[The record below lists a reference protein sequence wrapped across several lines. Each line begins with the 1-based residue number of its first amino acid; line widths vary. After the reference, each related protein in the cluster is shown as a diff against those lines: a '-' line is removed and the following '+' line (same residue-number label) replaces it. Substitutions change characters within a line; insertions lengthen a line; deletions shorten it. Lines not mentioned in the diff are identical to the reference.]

1 MNSSQTIELEVKT
14 ISDRQSTLFDLDQ
27 YECDS
32 LVKWGWLEDDAEI
45 GSSKN
50 LLPNSKNGEQ
60 NPPDILLPNSENREQ
75 IKPLL
80 PNLEIVKVK
89 GRSYFLTPNK
99 NGKLLPKERSWY
111 DIKTRNGKEY
121 LYLRWREGKTQK
133 SRLLGRIDA
142 LKYSD

>member
-1 MNSSQTIELEVKT
+1 
-14 ISDRQSTLFDLDQ
+14 
-27 YECDS
+27 
-32 LVKWGWLEDDAEI
+32 LEDDPEI
-45 GSSKN
+45 GSNKN
-50 LLPNSKNGEQ
+50 LLPTAKNREQ
-60 NPPDILLPNSENREQ
+60 NPPDNLLPISENREQ
-75 IKPLL
+75 NKTLL

-99 NGKLLPKERSWY
+99 NRKPLPKERTWY

-121 LYLRWREGKTQK
+121 LYLRWREEKTQK